1 MGLISRSQMLTAT
14 ERGNARLAEIAGEL
28 AETAGKG
35 ALAPFTSGQAARAVW
50 DGLDLSRRR
59 EVIRTLTP
67 VILHPAGRGAR
78 AYDLESKVARYAML
92 AGRRTS
98 ERGPVRPPSQAA
110 GGPRYRPGRDPG
122 SRLLLHHR
130 AGWLREEGFSH
141 AVSERVPG
149 LVIPV
154 RDVHGDLRFSQY
166 RPDKPRMRDGKPAK
180 YELPHRA
187 RLVLDVPPAVLTRL
201 GSPARPLW
209 ITEGPLKA
217 DAAVSAGLDCIAM
230 FGVWGC
236 AGATAGAARPRWPDW
251 EHIALAGRTV
261 YLVPDSD
268 AATNPKVAD
277 AIGGSVPCWPA
288 GMPTCGTSTCPLLPM
303 AARPAWMTGW
313 PFTAPMLTGCWPW
326 PPMSPRPVAHAR
338 GTGDSRHFWHTPSQ
352 GGAGAR
358 RPGRAAG

>member
-1 MGLISRSQMLTAT
+1 MTAS
-14 ERGNARLAEIAGEL
+14 L
-28 AETAGKG
+28 
-35 ALAPFTSGQAARAVW
+35 F
-50 DGLDLSRRR
+50 D
-59 EVIRTLTP
+59 
-67 VILHPAGRGAR
+67 
-78 AYDLESKVARYAML
+78 
-92 AGRRTS
+92 
-98 ERGPVRPPSQAA
+98 
-110 GGPRYRPGRDPG
+110 
-122 SRLLLHHR
+122 HHR
-130 AGWLREEGFSH
+130 KLLEDRAIAPAVIQARGYSSTTVPGWLREEGFSH

-230 FGVWGC
+230 FGVWGWR
-236 AGATAGAARPRWPDW
+236 GRNGRGGKT
-251 EHIALAGRTV
+251 ALAGLGAHRAGWPHR
-261 YLVPDSD
+261 VPGARLRRCRPTRRWPTRS
-268 AATNPKVAD
+268 
-277 AIGGSVPCWPA
+277 GGSVPCWPA
-288 GMPTCGTSTCPLLPM
+288 GTPTCGTSTCPLLPM

-313 PFTAPMLTGCWPW
+313 PFTARDIDGLLALADDE
-326 PPMSPRPVAHAR
+326 PPARAHAR
-338 GTGDSRHFWHTPSQ
+338 GTGESQHFWHTPSQ